1 MNKISEEK
9 ESTELRYA
17 LKDYL
22 NLCQKYKKA
31 ILFFVILGALASGGL
46 ALTRNVYYLTT
57 ATFRDKG
64 KPQTAIRSSLTD
76 LIFSNGAISGDSETM
91 STLKSRKLLSKV
103 IHKLGMQA
111 QIAPV
116 QPSFPN
122 LKDIHDN
129 FLAEYAYWTKQQ
141 TPILAELDDPI
152 IAKQV
157 LYGGEI
163 PLAILIQFVDER
175 QFKVLG
181 REDLPLGTLDNSFEA
196 DDYSFVLHKPP
207 GKTSLT
213 DQMFSILF
221 LPLDLTVE
229 NITSLMVV
237 ELDREDKT
245 LLKLS
250 FKHRDRHRAA
260 EFLNS
265 LMAAYQDF
273 IKEDHEYV
281 SSYQLE
287 YLKNR
292 QNEVGADLQVLM
304 EKHAERLSKDL
315 SSSGFL
321 DSEKEIDFLAANV
334 HSLQQKI
341 SEIDF
346 EKKRLEKLADLD
358 FVYYDQY
365 GGRGDSAVI
374 NQLLGEIR
382 GIKQQIDVLNLSL
395 EKQKKLDDESIRNL
409 LDEQF
414 TELHTI
420 RSQLKE
426 TEELSIALK
435 SSEDFSLADVL
446 FQPSQNITPVW
457 FSSLNQINEEDQ
469 QSYKDQL
476 CSYLDNL
483 RNMLK
488 LKEATISERIK
499 HQHYPGQEFQG
510 ITLETARNLFYNYS
524 SAVTE
529 LQGQIKQHQF
539 IVEEL
544 KKPDFEVCSLTAI
557 LHDPI
562 SAERI
567 AKASML
573 LINLRDENNRT
584 QKEMSRLRDELNML
598 KQFLSA
604 HIEQMIQL
612 FTLREKLLQD
622 KIYALQSL
630 TLDLSYQQI
639 YVLKKNL
646 IDYLATRL
654 ENLNDEKKLIK
665 EYQNDLNQRMAK
677 IPSRWAAEKIVF
689 QHLTSHQKFLENLS
703 SMVES
708 KNISKNLELIQS
720 TPVDHAIPS
729 INPAPPRAV
738 FYAILGS
745 LLGFLGSVG
754 FLIARS
760 LITGIPASED
770 NIKLAQMHCS
780 GTISKTF
787 VSNQHL
793 KDCDLNTIRR
803 SLGFLEQSLANSRK
817 VLFIL
822 GHGTDPSLDF
832 CNLLAK
838 KGRSIIHLDLTF
850 DKVSPE
856 SKNGL
861 LQYIEEGVLPDILEV
876 GGIHTLSSGGVSRYA
891 SELLKRKEFKALL
904 ETYQQE
910 YDWTIAVSRS
920 TILDA
925 DALNL
930 SSLFD
935 AVVIVIANETIEEL
949 KEFEEQLTASS
960 SKVVDCLLMH

>member
-1 MNKISEEK
+1 MNEDK
-9 ESTELRYA
+9 EPRELRYA

-31 ILFFVILGALASGGL
+31 ILFFVVAGALASGCL

-64 KPQTAIRSSLTD
+64 KPQTAFRSSLTD
-76 LIFSNGAISGDSETM
+76 FIFSNGAMPGDSETI

-103 IHKLGMQA
+103 IYKLGMQA
-111 QIAPV
+111 KVVPV
-116 QPSFPN
+116 ETSFPN

-129 FLAEYAYWTKQQ
+129 FFAEYAYWTKRK
-141 TPILAELDDPI
+141 TPILADLEEPI
-152 IAKQV
+152 VAKKV
-157 LYGGEI
+157 LYKGESPFGI
-163 PLAILIQFVDER
+163 VVQFIDEK

-181 REDLPLGTLDNSFEA
+181 RDDLPLGFLDHPFEA
-196 DDYSFVLHKPP
+196 DDYSFTLQKARE
-207 GKTSLT
+207 KTALT
-213 DQMFSILF
+213 SRMFSVSF
-221 LPLDLTVE
+221 LPLDLAVE
-229 NITSLMVV
+229 SITSLMVI

-245 LLKLS
+245 LLKLK
-250 FKHRDRHRAA
+250 FKHRNRHLAA
-260 EFLNS
+260 EFLNT
-265 LMAAYQDF
+265 LMAAYQDY

-292 QNEVGADLQVLM
+292 QDEVGADLQAMM
-304 EKHAERLSKDL
+304 EKHAERISKDL

-321 DSEKEIDFLAANV
+321 DSEKEMDFLAANV

-395 EKQKKLDDESIRNL
+395 EKQKKLDNESIRNI

-414 TELHTI
+414 AELHSI

-426 TEELSIALK
+426 TEELSLALK
-435 SSEDFSLADVL
+435 SHEDISADVL
-446 FQPSQNITPVW
+446 FQPSQHLTPVW
-457 FSSLNQINEEDQ
+457 FSALNQINNEDQ
-469 QSYKDQL
+469 NCYRDQL

-483 RNMLK
+483 KNMLK

-499 HQHYPGQEFQG
+499 HQHHPDQEFQG
-510 ITLETARNLFYNYS
+510 ITLETARNLFYSYS

-529 LQGQIKQHQF
+529 LQGQIKQHKF

-584 QKEMSRLRDELNML
+584 QKEMGRLRDELNML
-598 KQFLSA
+598 KQFLA
-604 HIEQMIQL
+604 GHIEQMIQL

-646 IDYLATRL
+646 VDYLATRL
-654 ENLNDEKKLIK
+654 ENLDDEKKLIK
-665 EYQNDLNQRMAK
+665 EHQNDLNLRMAK

-720 TPVDHAIPS
+720 TPIDHALPS

-745 LLGFLGSVG
+745 LLGLLGSVG

-780 GTISKTF
+780 GLMNKKFMPGYNLLDS
-787 VSNQHL
+787 
-793 KDCDLNTIRR
+793 DLNTIRR
-803 SLGFLEQSLANSRK
+803 SLEFLDQFLTTNTRK
-817 VLFIL
+817 ILFIL
-822 GHGTDPSLDF
+822 GKGIDPSLDF
-832 CNLLAK
+832 ASLLVK
-838 KGRSIIHLDLTF
+838 KGQRVIHLDLTF
-850 DKVSPE
+850 DQVLQE
-856 SKNGL
+856 NKNGI
-861 LQYIEEGVLPDILEV
+861 LQYIEKGTPLDVTEMN
-876 GGIHTLSSGGVSRYA
+876 GIHRLSAGGVSRYS
-891 SELLKRKEFKALL
+891 SELLKRNEFKTLL
-904 ETYQQE
+904 ETYQHD
-910 YDWTIAVSRS
+910 YDWTLAISRT

-925 DALNL
+925 DALSL
-930 SSLFD
+930 ASLFD
-935 AVVIVIANETIEEL
+935 AVVLMITDETIEEL
-949 KEFEEQLTASS
+949 KEFEEQLLASS
-960 SKVVDCLLMH
+960 TKVIDCLLVR